1 MFHSRRLNNKIN
13 SMHERALRVTYQ
25 DHISTFQELINKD
38 SSVSLHHRNLEVLV
52 TEILRETFASKTSS
66 YNLRKNSTF
75 KKRTVHSVYHS
86 TESL

>member
-1 MFHSRRLNNKIN
+1 MFHSRRLKNKIN
-13 SMHERALRVTYQ
+13 SMHERALRITYQ
-25 DHISTFQELINKD
+25 DNISTFQELINKD

-66 YNLRKNSTF
+66 FRKNSTF